1 MITDKQKKY
10 LLLKRGVDIVLSG
23 GAIVVLSPILG
34 LLALAIKLDSPG
46 PVLFKQKRVGKDK
59 ELFEI
64 YKFRTMRTDT
74 PKDMPTHMLKD
85 PDQFIT
91 KTGKFLRKTSL
102 DELPQ
107 IFNIFTGKMSVI
119 GPRPAL
125 WNQDDLI
132 AERDKYHANDVTPG
146 LTGWAQI
153 NGRDELEIDV
163 KAKFDGDYVNE
174 MGLKMDIKCFL
185 ATIGSVLL
193 HDGVVEGGTG
203 ELEKTVDTQIV
214 DPEKIDKEAKIGA
227 AVVGGASIVGLTGL
241 GLICNHIKNKDNN
254 KDKKSHKGLI
264 LGSLALGYAAY
275 TTYTNVKRKVQLQ
288 DNFINKKEL
297 KQTQEDKQLPLKKV
311 LITGA
316 NSYIGESV
324 EKWLNNSD
332 NEYEIDTLDMLD
344 PNWKER
350 DFSKYDTVFHVAGI
364 AHADVGNVSEDV
376 KQKYY
381 QVNTDLTLE
390 VANKAKEARV
400 KQFIFMS
407 SMIVY
412 SGCDTKHIIKD
423 TKPKAENF
431 YGDSKL
437 QADLKLQEMNDVS
450 FKVVVVRPPMIYGKG
465 SKGNYP
471 QLAKLATKL
480 PIFPIVDNKRSMLHI
495 DNLCEFI
502 RLMIDNEE
510 SGVFFPQNN
519 EYTNTSDMVQMIANV
534 KGHRIVML
542 PGTSLAIKLLEKVPG
557 KMGGLASKAF
567 GDSYYDMDMSKY
579 ENEYVVNNLKESIIC
594 SEKSQNNNEC
604 KKALMYA
611 SVASMID
618 LFNMDNIHILQSLG
632 FQVDVACNFK
642 NGSITSNERVEEFK
656 KELRELGVNIHD
668 IPIPRSMFKI
678 NDILKSLI
686 LTKRLY
692 NNNNYQFVHCHS
704 PIGGVVSRLAA
715 ITYRKRGLKVI
726 YTAHGF
732 HFFKGA
738 PLKNWIL
745 FYPIEKICSNWT
757 DVLITIN
764 NEDFN
769 IANDKFKANN
779 VIYVPGIGVH
789 VDEIQNQKIDI
800 DSMRKELGLKSDDYV
815 IMSIGQISI
824 RKNQKVI
831 IEAISL
837 INNPKVKY
845 VIVGFGELEEELQ
858 NLANKLNVIDRVIFT
873 GYRQDAKA
881 LLHCADLFAFP
892 SLQEGL
898 PASLMEA
905 MSVGLPVV
913 CSDIRGNNDLIE
925 NDIGGY
931 LCNSNDY
938 KSFAKK
944 IDYLLNNKDIALKM
958 GKYNQNNILNYDTK
972 VVIDEM
978 KNIYNG
984 LDK

>member
-1 MITDKQKKY
+1 M
-10 LLLKRGVDIVLSG
+10 
-23 GAIVVLSPILG
+23 
-34 LLALAIKLDSPG
+34 
-46 PVLFKQKRVGKDK
+46 
-59 ELFEI
+59 
-64 YKFRTMRTDT
+64 
-74 PKDMPTHMLKD
+74 
-85 PDQFIT
+85 
-91 KTGKFLRKTSL
+91 
-102 DELPQ
+102 
-107 IFNIFTGKMSVI
+107 NI
-119 GPRPAL
+119 
-125 WNQDDLI
+125 
-132 AERDKYHANDVTPG
+132 
-146 LTGWAQI
+146 
-153 NGRDELEIDV
+153 
-163 KAKFDGDYVNE
+163 
-174 MGLKMDIKCFL
+174 
-185 ATIGSVLL
+185 
-193 HDGVVEGGTG
+193 
-203 ELEKTVDTQIV
+203 
-214 DPEKIDKEAKIGA
+214 
-227 AVVGGASIVGLTGL
+227 
-241 GLICNHIKNKDNN
+241 IKN
-254 KDKKSHKGLI
+254 
-264 LGSLALGYAAY
+264 
-275 TTYTNVKRKVQLQ
+275 
-288 DNFINKKEL
+288 
-297 KQTQEDKQLPLKKV
+297 
-311 LITGA
+311 
-316 NSYIGESV
+316 
-324 EKWLNNSD
+324 
-332 NEYEIDTLDMLD
+332 
-344 PNWKER
+344 
-350 DFSKYDTVFHVAGI
+350 
-364 AHADVGNVSEDV
+364 
-376 KQKYY
+376 
-381 QVNTDLTLE
+381 
-390 VANKAKEARV
+390 
-400 KQFIFMS
+400 
-407 SMIVY
+407 
-412 SGCDTKHIIKD
+412 TKH
-423 TKPKAENF
+423 KAENF

-642 NGSITSNERVEEFK
+642 NGSITSNERVEELK

>member
-1 MITDKQKKY
+1 MTDKQKKY
-10 LLLKRGVDIVLSG
+10 LLLKRGIDIVLSG

-46 PVLFKQKRVGKDK
+46 SVLFKQKRVGKNK

-74 PKDMPTHMLKD
+74 PSDMPTHMLKN

-227 AVVGGASIVGLTGL
+227 AVVGGATIVGLTGL

>member
-1 MITDKQKKY
+1 MTDKQKKY
-10 LLLKRGVDIVLSG
+10 LLLKRGIDIVLSG

-46 PVLFKQKRVGKDK
+46 SVLFKQKRVGKNK

-74 PKDMPTHMLKD
+74 PSDMPTHMLKN

-704 PIGGVVSRLAA
+704 PIGGGVSRLAA

>member
-1 MITDKQKKY
+1 M
-10 LLLKRGVDIVLSG
+10 
-23 GAIVVLSPILG
+23 
-34 LLALAIKLDSPG
+34 
-46 PVLFKQKRVGKDK
+46 
-59 ELFEI
+59 
-64 YKFRTMRTDT
+64 
-74 PKDMPTHMLKD
+74 
-85 PDQFIT
+85 
-91 KTGKFLRKTSL
+91 
-102 DELPQ
+102 
-107 IFNIFTGKMSVI
+107 NI
-119 GPRPAL
+119 
-125 WNQDDLI
+125 
-132 AERDKYHANDVTPG
+132 
-146 LTGWAQI
+146 
-153 NGRDELEIDV
+153 
-163 KAKFDGDYVNE
+163 
-174 MGLKMDIKCFL
+174 
-185 ATIGSVLL
+185 
-193 HDGVVEGGTG
+193 
-203 ELEKTVDTQIV
+203 
-214 DPEKIDKEAKIGA
+214 
-227 AVVGGASIVGLTGL
+227 
-241 GLICNHIKNKDNN
+241 IKN
-254 KDKKSHKGLI
+254 
-264 LGSLALGYAAY
+264 
-275 TTYTNVKRKVQLQ
+275 
-288 DNFINKKEL
+288 
-297 KQTQEDKQLPLKKV
+297 
-311 LITGA
+311 
-316 NSYIGESV
+316 
-324 EKWLNNSD
+324 
-332 NEYEIDTLDMLD
+332 
-344 PNWKER
+344 
-350 DFSKYDTVFHVAGI
+350 
-364 AHADVGNVSEDV
+364 
-376 KQKYY
+376 
-381 QVNTDLTLE
+381 
-390 VANKAKEARV
+390 
-400 KQFIFMS
+400 
-407 SMIVY
+407 
-412 SGCDTKHIIKD
+412 

-642 NGSITSNERVEEFK
+642 NGSITSNERVEELK

-692 NNNNYQFVHCHS
+692 NNNNYQFVLCHS
-704 PIGGVVSRLAA
+704 QIGGVVSRLAA
-715 ITYRKRGLKVI
+715 ITYRKLGLKVI

-800 DSMRKELGLKSDDYV
+800 DSMRKELGLKSDD
-815 IMSIGQISI
+815 
-824 RKNQKVI
+824 
-831 IEAISL
+831 
-837 INNPKVKY
+837 
-845 VIVGFGELEEELQ
+845 
-858 NLANKLNVIDRVIFT
+858 
-873 GYRQDAKA
+873 
-881 LLHCADLFAFP
+881 
-892 SLQEGL
+892 
-898 PASLMEA
+898 
-905 MSVGLPVV
+905 
-913 CSDIRGNNDLIE
+913 
-925 NDIGGY
+925 
-931 LCNSNDY
+931 
-938 KSFAKK
+938 
-944 IDYLLNNKDIALKM
+944 
-958 GKYNQNNILNYDTK
+958 
-972 VVIDEM
+972 
-978 KNIYNG
+978 
-984 LDK
+984 

>member
-1 MITDKQKKY
+1 MTDKQKKY
-10 LLLKRGVDIVLSG
+10 LLLKRGIDIVLSG

-46 PVLFKQKRVGKDK
+46 SVLFKQKRVGKNK

-74 PKDMPTHMLKD
+74 PSDMPTHMLKN

-288 DNFINKKEL
+288 DNFINEKEL

-480 PIFPIVDNKRSMLHI
+480 PVFPIVYNKRSMLHI

-502 RLMIDNEE
+502 KLMIDNKE
-510 SGVFFPQNN
+510 SGVFFPQND
-519 EYTNTSDMVQMIANV
+519 EYTNTSEMVQMIASI
-534 KGHRIVML
+534 KGHRIIML
-542 PGTSLAIKLLEKVPG
+542 PGTSLMIKLLEKIPG
-557 KMGGLASKAF
+557 KTGELASKAF
-567 GDSYYDMDMSKY
+567 GDSYYDMNMSEYKY
-579 ENEYVVNNLKESIIC
+579 DYRVNRLSESVRKT
-594 SEKSQNNNEC
+594 EKDDNNQT
-604 KKALMYA
+604 KKALMIT

-618 LFNMDNIHILQSLG
+618 LFNMDNIATLKSLG
-632 FQVDVACNFK
+632 YEVDVACNFD
-642 NGSITSNERVEEFK
+642 NGNITSNERVETFK
-656 KELRELGVNIHD
+656 SELNEAGIKTYN
-668 IPIPRSMFKI
+668 IPIPRSIFKI
-678 NDILKSLI
+678 KKMIISYKLI
-686 LTKRLY
+686 KKLCDEK
-692 NNNNYQFVHCHS
+692 NYTIVHCHS
-704 PIGGVVSRLAA
+704 PIGGVLTRLAA
-715 ITYRKRGLKVI
+715 KTKRSSATKVI

-732 HFFKGA
+732 HFFKGSSI
-738 PLKNWIL
+738 KNWLL
-745 FYPIEKICSNWT
+745 FYPIEKICSNYT
-757 DVLITIN
+757 DILITIN
-764 NEDFN
+764 QEDFYL
-769 IANDKFKANN
+769 AKKDFKSKD
-779 VIYVPGIGVH
+779 VVYVPGIGVH
-789 VDEIQNQKIDI
+789 IDEIQQQNVDVHKL
-800 DSMRKELGLKSDDYV
+800 KNELGITDNDFI
-815 IMSIGQISI
+815 IMSIGQISV
-824 RKNQKVI
+824 RKNQKII
-831 IEAISL
+831 IEALSK
-837 INNPKVKY
+837 INDKSIKY
-845 VIVGFGELEEELQ
+845 VIIGFGELEEELKQ
-858 NLANKLNVIDRVIFT
+858 LVIKLNLSDRVIFT
-873 GYRQDAKA
+873 GYREDAKD
-881 LLHCADLFAFP
+881 LLYCANLFAFP

-913 CSDIRGNNDLIE
+913 ASNIRGNVDLIKNEE
-925 NDIGGY
+925 NGLLYDCNDVDGFKNGILKIRNDKRLQQNMIINNKKIIRNFDISIV
-931 LCNSNDY
+931 NSNMYEIY
-938 KSFAKK
+938 KN
-944 IDYLLNNKDIALKM
+944 LNRS
-958 GKYNQNNILNYDTK
+958 
-972 VVIDEM
+972 
-978 KNIYNG
+978 
-984 LDK
+984 

>member
-1 MITDKQKKY
+1 MTDKQKKY
-10 LLLKRGVDIVLSG
+10 LLLKRGIDIVLSG

-46 PVLFKQKRVGKDK
+46 SVLFKQKRVGKNK

-74 PKDMPTHMLKD
+74 PSDMPTHMLKN

>member
-1 MITDKQKKY
+1 
-10 LLLKRGVDIVLSG
+10 
-23 GAIVVLSPILG
+23 
-34 LLALAIKLDSPG
+34 
-46 PVLFKQKRVGKDK
+46 
-59 ELFEI
+59 
-64 YKFRTMRTDT
+64 
-74 PKDMPTHMLKD
+74 
-85 PDQFIT
+85 
-91 KTGKFLRKTSL
+91 
-102 DELPQ
+102 
-107 IFNIFTGKMSVI
+107 
-119 GPRPAL
+119 
-125 WNQDDLI
+125 
-132 AERDKYHANDVTPG
+132 
-146 LTGWAQI
+146 
-153 NGRDELEIDV
+153 
-163 KAKFDGDYVNE
+163 
-174 MGLKMDIKCFL
+174 
-185 ATIGSVLL
+185 
-193 HDGVVEGGTG
+193 
-203 ELEKTVDTQIV
+203 
-214 DPEKIDKEAKIGA
+214 
-227 AVVGGASIVGLTGL
+227 
-241 GLICNHIKNKDNN
+241 
-254 KDKKSHKGLI
+254 
-264 LGSLALGYAAY
+264 
-275 TTYTNVKRKVQLQ
+275 
-288 DNFINKKEL
+288 
-297 KQTQEDKQLPLKKV
+297 
-311 LITGA
+311 
-316 NSYIGESV
+316 
-324 EKWLNNSD
+324 
-332 NEYEIDTLDMLD
+332 
-344 PNWKER
+344 
-350 DFSKYDTVFHVAGI
+350 
-364 AHADVGNVSEDV
+364 
-376 KQKYY
+376 
-381 QVNTDLTLE
+381 
-390 VANKAKEARV
+390 
-400 KQFIFMS
+400 
-407 SMIVY
+407 
-412 SGCDTKHIIKD
+412 
-423 TKPKAENF
+423 
-431 YGDSKL
+431 
-437 QADLKLQEMNDVS
+437 MNDVS

>member
-1 MITDKQKKY
+1 M
-10 LLLKRGVDIVLSG
+10 
-23 GAIVVLSPILG
+23 
-34 LLALAIKLDSPG
+34 
-46 PVLFKQKRVGKDK
+46 
-59 ELFEI
+59 
-64 YKFRTMRTDT
+64 
-74 PKDMPTHMLKD
+74 
-85 PDQFIT
+85 
-91 KTGKFLRKTSL
+91 
-102 DELPQ
+102 
-107 IFNIFTGKMSVI
+107 
-119 GPRPAL
+119 
-125 WNQDDLI
+125 
-132 AERDKYHANDVTPG
+132 
-146 LTGWAQI
+146 
-153 NGRDELEIDV
+153 
-163 KAKFDGDYVNE
+163 
-174 MGLKMDIKCFL
+174 
-185 ATIGSVLL
+185 
-193 HDGVVEGGTG
+193 
-203 ELEKTVDTQIV
+203 
-214 DPEKIDKEAKIGA
+214 
-227 AVVGGASIVGLTGL
+227 
-241 GLICNHIKNKDNN
+241 
-254 KDKKSHKGLI
+254 
-264 LGSLALGYAAY
+264 
-275 TTYTNVKRKVQLQ
+275 
-288 DNFINKKEL
+288 
-297 KQTQEDKQLPLKKV
+297 
-311 LITGA
+311 
-316 NSYIGESV
+316 GESV

>member
-1 MITDKQKKY
+1 M
-10 LLLKRGVDIVLSG
+10 
-23 GAIVVLSPILG
+23 
-34 LLALAIKLDSPG
+34 
-46 PVLFKQKRVGKDK
+46 
-59 ELFEI
+59 
-64 YKFRTMRTDT
+64 
-74 PKDMPTHMLKD
+74 
-85 PDQFIT
+85 
-91 KTGKFLRKTSL
+91 
-102 DELPQ
+102 
-107 IFNIFTGKMSVI
+107 NI
-119 GPRPAL
+119 
-125 WNQDDLI
+125 
-132 AERDKYHANDVTPG
+132 
-146 LTGWAQI
+146 
-153 NGRDELEIDV
+153 
-163 KAKFDGDYVNE
+163 
-174 MGLKMDIKCFL
+174 
-185 ATIGSVLL
+185 
-193 HDGVVEGGTG
+193 
-203 ELEKTVDTQIV
+203 
-214 DPEKIDKEAKIGA
+214 
-227 AVVGGASIVGLTGL
+227 
-241 GLICNHIKNKDNN
+241 IKN
-254 KDKKSHKGLI
+254 
-264 LGSLALGYAAY
+264 
-275 TTYTNVKRKVQLQ
+275 
-288 DNFINKKEL
+288 
-297 KQTQEDKQLPLKKV
+297 
-311 LITGA
+311 
-316 NSYIGESV
+316 
-324 EKWLNNSD
+324 
-332 NEYEIDTLDMLD
+332 
-344 PNWKER
+344 
-350 DFSKYDTVFHVAGI
+350 
-364 AHADVGNVSEDV
+364 
-376 KQKYY
+376 
-381 QVNTDLTLE
+381 
-390 VANKAKEARV
+390 
-400 KQFIFMS
+400 
-407 SMIVY
+407 
-412 SGCDTKHIIKD
+412 

-642 NGSITSNERVEEFK
+642 NGSITSNERVEELK

-692 NNNNYQFVHCHS
+692 NNNNNYQFVHCHS

>member
-1 MITDKQKKY
+1 MTDKQKKY
-10 LLLKRGVDIVLSG
+10 LLLKRGIDIVLSG

-46 PVLFKQKRVGKDK
+46 SVLFKQKRVGKNK

-74 PKDMPTHMLKD
+74 PSDMPTHMLKN

-692 NNNNYQFVHCHS
+692 NNNYQFVHCHS

>member
-1 MITDKQKKY
+1 MTDKQKKY
-10 LLLKRGVDIVLSG
+10 LLLKRGIDIVLSG

-46 PVLFKQKRVGKDK
+46 SVLFKQKRVGKNK

-74 PKDMPTHMLKD
+74 PSDMPTHMLKN

-480 PIFPIVDNKRSMLHI
+480 PIFPIVDNKRSMLRI

>member
-1 MITDKQKKY
+1 MTDKQKKY
-10 LLLKRGVDIVLSG
+10 LLLKRGIDIVLSG

-46 PVLFKQKRVGKDK
+46 SVLFKQKRVGKNK

-74 PKDMPTHMLKD
+74 PSDMPTHMLKN

-132 AERDKYHANDVTPG
+132 AERDKYHANDVRPG

>member
-1 MITDKQKKY
+1 M
-10 LLLKRGVDIVLSG
+10 
-23 GAIVVLSPILG
+23 
-34 LLALAIKLDSPG
+34 
-46 PVLFKQKRVGKDK
+46 
-59 ELFEI
+59 
-64 YKFRTMRTDT
+64 
-74 PKDMPTHMLKD
+74 
-85 PDQFIT
+85 
-91 KTGKFLRKTSL
+91 
-102 DELPQ
+102 
-107 IFNIFTGKMSVI
+107 NI
-119 GPRPAL
+119 
-125 WNQDDLI
+125 
-132 AERDKYHANDVTPG
+132 
-146 LTGWAQI
+146 
-153 NGRDELEIDV
+153 
-163 KAKFDGDYVNE
+163 
-174 MGLKMDIKCFL
+174 
-185 ATIGSVLL
+185 
-193 HDGVVEGGTG
+193 
-203 ELEKTVDTQIV
+203 
-214 DPEKIDKEAKIGA
+214 
-227 AVVGGASIVGLTGL
+227 
-241 GLICNHIKNKDNN
+241 IKN
-254 KDKKSHKGLI
+254 
-264 LGSLALGYAAY
+264 
-275 TTYTNVKRKVQLQ
+275 
-288 DNFINKKEL
+288 
-297 KQTQEDKQLPLKKV
+297 
-311 LITGA
+311 
-316 NSYIGESV
+316 
-324 EKWLNNSD
+324 
-332 NEYEIDTLDMLD
+332 
-344 PNWKER
+344 
-350 DFSKYDTVFHVAGI
+350 
-364 AHADVGNVSEDV
+364 
-376 KQKYY
+376 
-381 QVNTDLTLE
+381 
-390 VANKAKEARV
+390 
-400 KQFIFMS
+400 
-407 SMIVY
+407 
-412 SGCDTKHIIKD
+412 

-642 NGSITSNERVEEFK
+642 NGSITSNERVEELK

-668 IPIPRSMFKI
+668 IPILRSMFKI

-831 IEAISL
+831 IETISL

>member
-1 MITDKQKKY
+1 M
-10 LLLKRGVDIVLSG
+10 
-23 GAIVVLSPILG
+23 
-34 LLALAIKLDSPG
+34 
-46 PVLFKQKRVGKDK
+46 
-59 ELFEI
+59 
-64 YKFRTMRTDT
+64 
-74 PKDMPTHMLKD
+74 
-85 PDQFIT
+85 
-91 KTGKFLRKTSL
+91 
-102 DELPQ
+102 
-107 IFNIFTGKMSVI
+107 
-119 GPRPAL
+119 
-125 WNQDDLI
+125 
-132 AERDKYHANDVTPG
+132 
-146 LTGWAQI
+146 
-153 NGRDELEIDV
+153 
-163 KAKFDGDYVNE
+163 
-174 MGLKMDIKCFL
+174 
-185 ATIGSVLL
+185 
-193 HDGVVEGGTG
+193 
-203 ELEKTVDTQIV
+203 
-214 DPEKIDKEAKIGA
+214 
-227 AVVGGASIVGLTGL
+227 
-241 GLICNHIKNKDNN
+241 
-254 KDKKSHKGLI
+254 
-264 LGSLALGYAAY
+264 
-275 TTYTNVKRKVQLQ
+275 
-288 DNFINKKEL
+288 
-297 KQTQEDKQLPLKKV
+297 
-311 LITGA
+311 TGA

>member
-1 MITDKQKKY
+1 M
-10 LLLKRGVDIVLSG
+10 
-23 GAIVVLSPILG
+23 
-34 LLALAIKLDSPG
+34 
-46 PVLFKQKRVGKDK
+46 
-59 ELFEI
+59 
-64 YKFRTMRTDT
+64 
-74 PKDMPTHMLKD
+74 
-85 PDQFIT
+85 
-91 KTGKFLRKTSL
+91 
-102 DELPQ
+102 
-107 IFNIFTGKMSVI
+107 NI
-119 GPRPAL
+119 
-125 WNQDDLI
+125 
-132 AERDKYHANDVTPG
+132 
-146 LTGWAQI
+146 
-153 NGRDELEIDV
+153 
-163 KAKFDGDYVNE
+163 
-174 MGLKMDIKCFL
+174 
-185 ATIGSVLL
+185 
-193 HDGVVEGGTG
+193 
-203 ELEKTVDTQIV
+203 
-214 DPEKIDKEAKIGA
+214 
-227 AVVGGASIVGLTGL
+227 
-241 GLICNHIKNKDNN
+241 IKN
-254 KDKKSHKGLI
+254 
-264 LGSLALGYAAY
+264 
-275 TTYTNVKRKVQLQ
+275 
-288 DNFINKKEL
+288 
-297 KQTQEDKQLPLKKV
+297 
-311 LITGA
+311 
-316 NSYIGESV
+316 
-324 EKWLNNSD
+324 
-332 NEYEIDTLDMLD
+332 
-344 PNWKER
+344 
-350 DFSKYDTVFHVAGI
+350 
-364 AHADVGNVSEDV
+364 
-376 KQKYY
+376 
-381 QVNTDLTLE
+381 
-390 VANKAKEARV
+390 
-400 KQFIFMS
+400 
-407 SMIVY
+407 
-412 SGCDTKHIIKD
+412 

-642 NGSITSNERVEEFK
+642 NGSITSNERVEELK

>member
-1 MITDKQKKY
+1 MTDKQKKY
-10 LLLKRGVDIVLSG
+10 LLLKRGIDIVLSG

-34 LLALAIKLDSPG
+34 LLTLAIKLDSPG
-46 PVLFKQKRVGKDK
+46 SVLFKQKRVGKNK

-74 PKDMPTHMLKD
+74 PSDMPTHMLKN

>member
-1 MITDKQKKY
+1 M
-10 LLLKRGVDIVLSG
+10 
-23 GAIVVLSPILG
+23 
-34 LLALAIKLDSPG
+34 
-46 PVLFKQKRVGKDK
+46 
-59 ELFEI
+59 
-64 YKFRTMRTDT
+64 
-74 PKDMPTHMLKD
+74 
-85 PDQFIT
+85 
-91 KTGKFLRKTSL
+91 
-102 DELPQ
+102 
-107 IFNIFTGKMSVI
+107 NI
-119 GPRPAL
+119 
-125 WNQDDLI
+125 
-132 AERDKYHANDVTPG
+132 
-146 LTGWAQI
+146 
-153 NGRDELEIDV
+153 
-163 KAKFDGDYVNE
+163 
-174 MGLKMDIKCFL
+174 
-185 ATIGSVLL
+185 
-193 HDGVVEGGTG
+193 
-203 ELEKTVDTQIV
+203 
-214 DPEKIDKEAKIGA
+214 
-227 AVVGGASIVGLTGL
+227 
-241 GLICNHIKNKDNN
+241 IKN
-254 KDKKSHKGLI
+254 
-264 LGSLALGYAAY
+264 
-275 TTYTNVKRKVQLQ
+275 
-288 DNFINKKEL
+288 
-297 KQTQEDKQLPLKKV
+297 
-311 LITGA
+311 
-316 NSYIGESV
+316 
-324 EKWLNNSD
+324 
-332 NEYEIDTLDMLD
+332 
-344 PNWKER
+344 
-350 DFSKYDTVFHVAGI
+350 
-364 AHADVGNVSEDV
+364 
-376 KQKYY
+376 
-381 QVNTDLTLE
+381 
-390 VANKAKEARV
+390 
-400 KQFIFMS
+400 
-407 SMIVY
+407 
-412 SGCDTKHIIKD
+412 

-642 NGSITSNERVEEFK
+642 NGSITSNERVEELK

-668 IPIPRSMFKI
+668 IPILRSMFKI

-692 NNNNYQFVHCHS
+692 NNNNYQFVHYHS

>member
-1 MITDKQKKY
+1 MTDKQKKY
-10 LLLKRGVDIVLSG
+10 LLLKRGIDIVLSG

-46 PVLFKQKRVGKDK
+46 SVLFKQKRVGKNK

-74 PKDMPTHMLKD
+74 PSDMPTHMLKN

-132 AERDKYHANDVTPG
+132 SERDKYHANDVRPG

>member
-1 MITDKQKKY
+1 
-10 LLLKRGVDIVLSG
+10 
-23 GAIVVLSPILG
+23 
-34 LLALAIKLDSPG
+34 
-46 PVLFKQKRVGKDK
+46 
-59 ELFEI
+59 
-64 YKFRTMRTDT
+64 
-74 PKDMPTHMLKD
+74 
-85 PDQFIT
+85 
-91 KTGKFLRKTSL
+91 
-102 DELPQ
+102 
-107 IFNIFTGKMSVI
+107 
-119 GPRPAL
+119 
-125 WNQDDLI
+125 
-132 AERDKYHANDVTPG
+132 
-146 LTGWAQI
+146 
-153 NGRDELEIDV
+153 
-163 KAKFDGDYVNE
+163 
-174 MGLKMDIKCFL
+174 
-185 ATIGSVLL
+185 
-193 HDGVVEGGTG
+193 
-203 ELEKTVDTQIV
+203 
-214 DPEKIDKEAKIGA
+214 
-227 AVVGGASIVGLTGL
+227 
-241 GLICNHIKNKDNN
+241 
-254 KDKKSHKGLI
+254 
-264 LGSLALGYAAY
+264 
-275 TTYTNVKRKVQLQ
+275 
-288 DNFINKKEL
+288 
-297 KQTQEDKQLPLKKV
+297 
-311 LITGA
+311 
-316 NSYIGESV
+316 
-324 EKWLNNSD
+324 
-332 NEYEIDTLDMLD
+332 MLD

>member
-1 MITDKQKKY
+1 MTDKQKKY
-10 LLLKRGVDIVLSG
+10 LLLKRGIDIVLSG

-46 PVLFKQKRVGKDK
+46 SVLFKQKRVGKNK

-74 PKDMPTHMLKD
+74 PSDMPTHMLKN

-892 SLQEGL
+892 SLQEEL

>member
-1 MITDKQKKY
+1 MTDKQKKY
-10 LLLKRGVDIVLSG
+10 LLLKRGIDIVLSG

-46 PVLFKQKRVGKDK
+46 SVLFKQKRVGKNK

-74 PKDMPTHMLKD
+74 PSDMPTHMLKN

-692 NNNNYQFVHCHS
+692 NNNYYQFVHCHS

>member
-1 MITDKQKKY
+1 
-10 LLLKRGVDIVLSG
+10 
-23 GAIVVLSPILG
+23 
-34 LLALAIKLDSPG
+34 
-46 PVLFKQKRVGKDK
+46 
-59 ELFEI
+59 
-64 YKFRTMRTDT
+64 
-74 PKDMPTHMLKD
+74 
-85 PDQFIT
+85 
-91 KTGKFLRKTSL
+91 
-102 DELPQ
+102 
-107 IFNIFTGKMSVI
+107 
-119 GPRPAL
+119 
-125 WNQDDLI
+125 
-132 AERDKYHANDVTPG
+132 
-146 LTGWAQI
+146 
-153 NGRDELEIDV
+153 
-163 KAKFDGDYVNE
+163 
-174 MGLKMDIKCFL
+174 
-185 ATIGSVLL
+185 
-193 HDGVVEGGTG
+193 
-203 ELEKTVDTQIV
+203 
-214 DPEKIDKEAKIGA
+214 
-227 AVVGGASIVGLTGL
+227 
-241 GLICNHIKNKDNN
+241 
-254 KDKKSHKGLI
+254 
-264 LGSLALGYAAY
+264 
-275 TTYTNVKRKVQLQ
+275 
-288 DNFINKKEL
+288 
-297 KQTQEDKQLPLKKV
+297 
-311 LITGA
+311 
-316 NSYIGESV
+316 
-324 EKWLNNSD
+324 
-332 NEYEIDTLDMLD
+332 
-344 PNWKER
+344 
-350 DFSKYDTVFHVAGI
+350 
-364 AHADVGNVSEDV
+364 
-376 KQKYY
+376 
-381 QVNTDLTLE
+381 
-390 VANKAKEARV
+390 
-400 KQFIFMS
+400 
-407 SMIVY
+407 
-412 SGCDTKHIIKD
+412 
-423 TKPKAENF
+423 
-431 YGDSKL
+431 
-437 QADLKLQEMNDVS
+437 
-450 FKVVVVRPPMIYGKG
+450 
-465 SKGNYP
+465 
-471 QLAKLATKL
+471 
-480 PIFPIVDNKRSMLHI
+480 
-495 DNLCEFI
+495 
-502 RLMIDNEE
+502 
-510 SGVFFPQNN
+510 
-519 EYTNTSDMVQMIANV
+519 
-534 KGHRIVML
+534 
-542 PGTSLAIKLLEKVPG
+542 
-557 KMGGLASKAF
+557 
-567 GDSYYDMDMSKY
+567 
-579 ENEYVVNNLKESIIC
+579 
-594 SEKSQNNNEC
+594 
-604 KKALMYA
+604 MYA

>member
-1 MITDKQKKY
+1 MTDKQKKY
-10 LLLKRGVDIVLSG
+10 LLLKRGIDIVLSG

-46 PVLFKQKRVGKDK
+46 SVLFKQKRVGKNK

-74 PKDMPTHMLKD
+74 PSDMPTHMLKN

-534 KGHRIVML
+534 KGHRIVIL

>member
-1 MITDKQKKY
+1 M
-10 LLLKRGVDIVLSG
+10 
-23 GAIVVLSPILG
+23 
-34 LLALAIKLDSPG
+34 
-46 PVLFKQKRVGKDK
+46 
-59 ELFEI
+59 
-64 YKFRTMRTDT
+64 
-74 PKDMPTHMLKD
+74 
-85 PDQFIT
+85 
-91 KTGKFLRKTSL
+91 
-102 DELPQ
+102 
-107 IFNIFTGKMSVI
+107 
-119 GPRPAL
+119 
-125 WNQDDLI
+125 
-132 AERDKYHANDVTPG
+132 
-146 LTGWAQI
+146 
-153 NGRDELEIDV
+153 
-163 KAKFDGDYVNE
+163 
-174 MGLKMDIKCFL
+174 
-185 ATIGSVLL
+185 
-193 HDGVVEGGTG
+193 
-203 ELEKTVDTQIV
+203 V

>member
-1 MITDKQKKY
+1 
-10 LLLKRGVDIVLSG
+10 L
-23 GAIVVLSPILG
+23 
-34 LLALAIKLDSPG
+34 
-46 PVLFKQKRVGKDK
+46 
-59 ELFEI
+59 
-64 YKFRTMRTDT
+64 
-74 PKDMPTHMLKD
+74 
-85 PDQFIT
+85 
-91 KTGKFLRKTSL
+91 
-102 DELPQ
+102 
-107 IFNIFTGKMSVI
+107 NI
-119 GPRPAL
+119 
-125 WNQDDLI
+125 
-132 AERDKYHANDVTPG
+132 
-146 LTGWAQI
+146 
-153 NGRDELEIDV
+153 
-163 KAKFDGDYVNE
+163 
-174 MGLKMDIKCFL
+174 
-185 ATIGSVLL
+185 
-193 HDGVVEGGTG
+193 
-203 ELEKTVDTQIV
+203 
-214 DPEKIDKEAKIGA
+214 
-227 AVVGGASIVGLTGL
+227 
-241 GLICNHIKNKDNN
+241 IKN
-254 KDKKSHKGLI
+254 
-264 LGSLALGYAAY
+264 
-275 TTYTNVKRKVQLQ
+275 
-288 DNFINKKEL
+288 
-297 KQTQEDKQLPLKKV
+297 
-311 LITGA
+311 
-316 NSYIGESV
+316 
-324 EKWLNNSD
+324 
-332 NEYEIDTLDMLD
+332 
-344 PNWKER
+344 
-350 DFSKYDTVFHVAGI
+350 
-364 AHADVGNVSEDV
+364 
-376 KQKYY
+376 
-381 QVNTDLTLE
+381 
-390 VANKAKEARV
+390 
-400 KQFIFMS
+400 
-407 SMIVY
+407 
-412 SGCDTKHIIKD
+412 

-642 NGSITSNERVEEFK
+642 NGSITSNERVEELK

>member
-1 MITDKQKKY
+1 
-10 LLLKRGVDIVLSG
+10 
-23 GAIVVLSPILG
+23 
-34 LLALAIKLDSPG
+34 
-46 PVLFKQKRVGKDK
+46 
-59 ELFEI
+59 
-64 YKFRTMRTDT
+64 
-74 PKDMPTHMLKD
+74 
-85 PDQFIT
+85 
-91 KTGKFLRKTSL
+91 
-102 DELPQ
+102 
-107 IFNIFTGKMSVI
+107 MSVI

-297 KQTQEDKQLPLKKV
+297 KQTQVDKQLPLKKV

>member
-1 MITDKQKKY
+1 
-10 LLLKRGVDIVLSG
+10 
-23 GAIVVLSPILG
+23 
-34 LLALAIKLDSPG
+34 
-46 PVLFKQKRVGKDK
+46 
-59 ELFEI
+59 
-64 YKFRTMRTDT
+64 
-74 PKDMPTHMLKD
+74 
-85 PDQFIT
+85 
-91 KTGKFLRKTSL
+91 
-102 DELPQ
+102 
-107 IFNIFTGKMSVI
+107 
-119 GPRPAL
+119 
-125 WNQDDLI
+125 
-132 AERDKYHANDVTPG
+132 
-146 LTGWAQI
+146 
-153 NGRDELEIDV
+153 
-163 KAKFDGDYVNE
+163 

>member
-1 MITDKQKKY
+1 M
-10 LLLKRGVDIVLSG
+10 
-23 GAIVVLSPILG
+23 
-34 LLALAIKLDSPG
+34 
-46 PVLFKQKRVGKDK
+46 
-59 ELFEI
+59 
-64 YKFRTMRTDT
+64 
-74 PKDMPTHMLKD
+74 
-85 PDQFIT
+85 
-91 KTGKFLRKTSL
+91 
-102 DELPQ
+102 
-107 IFNIFTGKMSVI
+107 NI
-119 GPRPAL
+119 
-125 WNQDDLI
+125 
-132 AERDKYHANDVTPG
+132 
-146 LTGWAQI
+146 
-153 NGRDELEIDV
+153 
-163 KAKFDGDYVNE
+163 
-174 MGLKMDIKCFL
+174 
-185 ATIGSVLL
+185 
-193 HDGVVEGGTG
+193 
-203 ELEKTVDTQIV
+203 
-214 DPEKIDKEAKIGA
+214 
-227 AVVGGASIVGLTGL
+227 
-241 GLICNHIKNKDNN
+241 IKN
-254 KDKKSHKGLI
+254 
-264 LGSLALGYAAY
+264 
-275 TTYTNVKRKVQLQ
+275 
-288 DNFINKKEL
+288 
-297 KQTQEDKQLPLKKV
+297 
-311 LITGA
+311 
-316 NSYIGESV
+316 
-324 EKWLNNSD
+324 
-332 NEYEIDTLDMLD
+332 
-344 PNWKER
+344 
-350 DFSKYDTVFHVAGI
+350 
-364 AHADVGNVSEDV
+364 
-376 KQKYY
+376 
-381 QVNTDLTLE
+381 
-390 VANKAKEARV
+390 
-400 KQFIFMS
+400 
-407 SMIVY
+407 
-412 SGCDTKHIIKD
+412 

-642 NGSITSNERVEEFK
+642 NGSITSNERVEELK

-668 IPIPRSMFKI
+668 IPILRSMFKI

>member
-1 MITDKQKKY
+1 MTDKQKKY
-10 LLLKRGVDIVLSG
+10 LLLKRGIDIVLSG

-46 PVLFKQKRVGKDK
+46 SVLFKQKRVGKNK

-74 PKDMPTHMLKD
+74 PSDMPTHMLKN

-567 GDSYYDMDMSKY
+567 ADSYYDMDMSKY